1 MFVHTA
7 VLETSFLCPKLK
19 IWSNKYFPIYYT
31 VPVKP
36 VSETLLHMQL
46 SESHSSV
53 HHVIPPQMR

>member
-19 IWSNKYFPIYYT
+19 IWSNYYT

-36 VSETLLHMQL
+36 VSQILLHMQL